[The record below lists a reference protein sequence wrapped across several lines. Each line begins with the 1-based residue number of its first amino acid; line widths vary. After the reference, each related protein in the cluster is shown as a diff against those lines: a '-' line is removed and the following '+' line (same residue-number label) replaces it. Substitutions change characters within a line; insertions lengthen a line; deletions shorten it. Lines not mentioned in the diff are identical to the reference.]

1 MRQEGIQRL
10 NELAIEIK
18 NLRKSNS
25 LRSKC
30 EENYRK
36 NNPTTI
42 LLIVIQI
49 LMRECLSNH
58 NHNKQ
63 T

>member
-1 MRQEGIQRL
+1 MRKRKKQQKVHRNEARRNTEL

-18 NLRKSNS
+18 NIRKSNS

-36 NNPTTI
+36 
-42 LLIVIQI
+42 
-49 LMRECLSNH
+49 
-58 NHNKQ
+58 K
-63 T
+63 